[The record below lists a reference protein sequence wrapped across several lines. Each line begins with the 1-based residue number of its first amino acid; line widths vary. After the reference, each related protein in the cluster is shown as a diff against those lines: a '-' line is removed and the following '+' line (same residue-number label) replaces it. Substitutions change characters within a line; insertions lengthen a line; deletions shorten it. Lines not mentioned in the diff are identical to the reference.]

1 MLVGLGNLWMQ
12 VDIDDISHLSHVI
25 GISVEDVNDILQFSD
40 LTGRT
45 GVRIMWA
52 NWSSLLHLNIDTR
65 VARNAYGKNIYWF
78 HVRKLDDL
86 TEPSS
91 TPNDFNQTENYDEFI
106 ESVEQEHGSRYW
118 LRNRRLPADVAGVLQ
133 NCRLHKENILEQEE
147 AGSEIHSSSFKRNAS
162 CALPAHISAW

>member
-45 GVRIMWA
+45 GVRIQ
-52 NWSSLLHLNIDTR
+52 LNLKFDTR
-65 VARNAYGKNIYWF
+65 LARNADGGKQIRWF
-78 HVRKLDDL
+78 HVSNLDDL

-91 TPNDFNQTENYDEFI
+91 SPNDFNHYDAFI

-118 LRNRRLPADVAGVLQ
+118 SP
-133 NCRLHKENILEQEE
+133 
-147 AGSEIHSSSFKRNAS
+147 S
-162 CALPAHISAW
+162 C